1 MENISKILIG
11 LGVLFIIL
19 GVFTY
24 LFGGLFSWFG
34 KLPGDI
40 RIEGENYFI
49 YAPITSFL
57 LLSLIL
63 NIIYHLITAWMK

>member
-11 LGVLFIIL
+11 LGVLFIVL
-19 GVFTY
+19 GVLTY

-63 NIIYHLITAWMK
+63 NIIYHVITEWMK